1 MEPTAPNIADFSRGP
16 HGAGPSAR
24 LLDGLSLWAR
34 AIRVEQWTKN
44 GVVMMAWFFSVADA
58 SQREIARG
66 WESFLMAVA
75 MAGAFSF
82 VSSAFYLLND
92 VSDYEAD
99 RLHPVKRF
107 RPIAAGLVSRIS
119 AVRVALVLFAL
130 GFLYPALVVIFLPSR
145 TVAFATMLA
154 YTVMQCLYTGFLKRV
169 PYLDVVTLAAGFVLR
184 AVAGAAIISA
194 YISPWLLVC
203 TFTLSMF
210 LAFCKRR
217 AEMETALASRAVL
230 KRYHP
235 RILKALILLAG
246 AASFGEYLAYT
257 LTSKMGARFPLL
269 WVTSLFVA
277 AGIVRYLVLVGRKA
291 DVGRPERI
299 LLTDRPLWLV
309 IAGYG
314 LSAVLAVALGR

>member
-1 MEPTAPNIADFSRGP
+1 MPDALQALG
-16 HGAGPSAR
+16 SAKAAI
-24 LLDGLSLWAR
+24 LLWAR
-34 AIRVEQWTKN
+34 AVRVEQWTKN

-58 SQREIARG
+58 SQRDIARG
-66 WESFLMAVA
+66 WQSFLMAVA
-75 MAGAFSF
+75 MAGAFSL

-107 RPIAAGLVSRIS
+107 RPVAAGLVSRIA
-119 AVRVALVLFAL
+119 AVRVALVLFAA
-130 GFLYPALVVIFLPSR
+130 GFMYPALVVIFLPSR

-169 PYLDVVTLAAGFVLR
+169 PYLDVATLALGFVLR

-217 AEMETALASRAVL
+217 AEMETAKASRAVL
-230 KRYHP
+230 RHYHP
-235 RILKALILLAG
+235 RVLTALILLAG
-246 AASFGEYLAYT
+246 AASVGEYLAYT
-257 LTSKMGARFPLL
+257 LTSKMGARFPFL

-277 AGIVRYLVLVGRKA
+277 AGIVRYLVLVGRRA

-299 LLTDRPLWLV
+299 LLSDRPLWLIIV
-309 IAGYG
+309 GYG
-314 LSAVLAVALGR
+314 LASVLVVLWG

>member
-1 MEPTAPNIADFSRGP
+1 MPDALQALG
-16 HGAGPSAR
+16 SAKAAI
-24 LLDGLSLWAR
+24 LLWAR
-34 AIRVEQWTKN
+34 AVRVEQWTKN

-58 SQREIARG
+58 SQRDIARG
-66 WESFLMAVA
+66 WQSFLMAVA
-75 MAGAFSF
+75 MAGAFSL

-107 RPIAAGLVSRIS
+107 RPVAAGLVSRIA
-119 AVRVALVLFAL
+119 AVRVALVLFAA
-130 GFLYPALVVIFLPSR
+130 GFMYPALVVIFLPSR

-169 PYLDVVTLAAGFVLR
+169 PYLDVATLALGFVLR

-217 AEMETALASRAVL
+217 AEMETAKASRAVL
-230 KRYHP
+230 RHYHP
-235 RILKALILLAG
+235 RVLTALILLAG
-246 AASFGEYLAYT
+246 AASVGEYLAYT
-257 LTSKMGARFPLL
+257 LTSKMGARFPFL

-277 AGIVRYLVLVGRKA
+277 AGIVRYLVLVVRKA

-309 IAGYG
+309 IVGYG
-314 LSAVLAVALGR
+314 LSAVLVVLIPLLAPHGA